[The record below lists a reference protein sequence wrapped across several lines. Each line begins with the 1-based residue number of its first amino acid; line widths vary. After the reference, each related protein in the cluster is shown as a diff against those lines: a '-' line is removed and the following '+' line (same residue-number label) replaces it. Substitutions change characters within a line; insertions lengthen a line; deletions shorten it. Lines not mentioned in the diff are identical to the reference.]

1 MAQPDE
7 PAPSAPAIDAM
18 IQDLGLRIRA
28 LRRERNLTLERLSE
42 LANLSVGIVSQ
53 IERGRGNPSFA
64 TLAQLA
70 HGLDIPVGRL
80 LHVAENHKS
89 PVVRRGERRRLDG
102 HGLGYDDGGQY
113 ELLIPDLT
121 GALEVVWVEHSPGYD
136 TSATPYRHNGEE
148 FGLVLA
154 GRMVVHLDGVAHDL
168 GPGDSIRYDSS
179 VPHWYSNPGPENCR
193 AVWVITPPTW

>member
-1 MAQPDE
+1 MAQPAE
-7 PAPSAPAIDAM
+7 PVPTAPAIDAM
-18 IQDLGLRIRA
+18 IQGLGMRIRT

-64 TLAQLA
+64 TLVQLA

-80 LHVAENHKS
+80 LHVAEHKA

-102 HGLGYDDGGQY
+102 HGLGFDDGGRY
-113 ELLIPDLT
+113 ELLTPDFS
-121 GALEVVWVEHSPGYD
+121 GSLEVVWVEHSPGYD

-148 FGLVLA
+148 FGLVIE
-154 GRMVVHLDGVAHDL
+154 GRVVVHLDGVAHDL

>member
-18 IQDLGLRIRA
+18 IQDLGIRIRA

-80 LHVAENHKS
+80 LHVAEQHRS

-113 ELLIPDLT
+113 EHLIPDLT
-121 GALEVVWVEHSPGYD
+121 GALEVVWVEHEPGYD

-148 FGLVLA
+148 FGLVIE
-154 GRMVVHLDGVAHDL
+154 GQVVVHLDGVAHDL
-168 GPGDSIRYDSS
+168 GPGDSIRYDST
-179 VPHWYSNPGPENCR
+179 VPHWYSNPGPDVCR

>member
-7 PAPSAPAIDAM
+7 SLPPARAIGAM
-18 IQDLGLRIRA
+18 LQDLGTRIRV

-42 LANLSVGIVSQ
+42 LSDLSVGIVSQ
-53 IERGRGNPSFA
+53 IERGKGNPSFA

-80 LHVAENHKS
+80 LHVSEPHKS

-102 HGLGYDDGGQY
+102 HGLSNDDGGQY
-113 ELLIPDLT
+113 ELLTPDFT
-121 GALEVVWVEHSPGYD
+121 GALEVVWVETPPGYD

-148 FGLVLA
+148 FGLVIE
-154 GRMVVHLDGVAHDL
+154 GRVVVHLDGVAHDL

-179 VPHWYSNPGPENCR
+179 VQHWYSNPGPDTCR

>member
-18 IQDLGLRIRA
+18 IQDLGIRIRA

-148 FGLVLA
+148 FGLVIE
-154 GRMVVHLDGVAHDL
+154 GRVVVHVDGVAHDL

-179 VPHWYSNPGPENCR
+179 VPHWSSNPGPETCR

>member
-7 PAPSAPAIDAM
+7 PTPSAPAIDAM
-18 IQDLGLRIRA
+18 IQDLGIRIRA

-148 FGLVLA
+148 FGLVIE
-154 GRMVVHLDGVAHDL
+154 GQVTVHLDGVAHDL

-179 VPHWYSNPGPENCR
+179 VPHSYSNPGPDKCR

>member
-18 IQDLGLRIRA
+18 IQDLGNRIRA

-148 FGLVLA
+148 FGLVIE
-154 GRMVVHLDGVAHDL
+154 GRVVVHLDGVAHDL

-179 VPHWYSNPGPENCR
+179 VPHWYSNPGPDKCR

>member
-7 PAPSAPAIDAM
+7 PTPSAPAIDAM
-18 IQDLGLRIRA
+18 IQDLGIRIRA

-148 FGLVLA
+148 FGLVIE
-154 GRMVVHLDGVAHDL
+154 GQVVVHLDGVAHDL

>member
-1 MAQPDE
+1 MLQG
-7 PAPSAPAIDAM
+7 
-18 IQDLGLRIRA
+18 LGIRLRS
-28 LRRERNLTLERLSE
+28 LRRERDLTLERLSE
-42 LANLSVGIVSQ
+42 LSGLSVGIVSQ
-53 IERGRGNPSFA
+53 IERGKGNPSFT

-80 LHVAENHKS
+80 LHVTEQDRS

-102 HGLGYDDGGQY
+102 HGLGYDDGGKY
-113 ELLIPDLT
+113 ELLTPDFT
-121 GALEVVWVEHSPGYD
+121 GALEVVWVEHEPGYD

-148 FGLVLA
+148 FGVVIE
-154 GRMVVHLDGVAHDL
+154 GRVVVTVDGVSHDL

-179 VPHWYSNPGPENCR
+179 VPHWYSNPGPDTCR

>member
-18 IQDLGLRIRA
+18 IQDLGNRIRT

-121 GALEVVWVEHSPGYD
+121 GALEVVWV
-136 TSATPYRHNGEE
+136 
-148 FGLVLA
+148 
-154 GRMVVHLDGVAHDL
+154 
-168 GPGDSIRYDSS
+168 
-179 VPHWYSNPGPENCR
+179 
-193 AVWVITPPTW
+193 